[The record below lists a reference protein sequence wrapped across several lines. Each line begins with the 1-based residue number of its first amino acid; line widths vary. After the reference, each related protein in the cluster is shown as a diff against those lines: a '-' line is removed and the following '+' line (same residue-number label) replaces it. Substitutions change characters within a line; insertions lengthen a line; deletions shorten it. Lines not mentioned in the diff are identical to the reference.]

1 MEETKSFIEVE
12 EAAKVLKLL
21 GDKTRL
27 SMMALMEEDECCV
40 CEFVELFNMSQ
51 PSVSQHL
58 RKLRDVGL
66 VVEER
71 RGQWIF
77 FRVNPDHLAYPMVKS
92 LLRHLPSQRVKLIE
106 LEQRGLRVCCD

>member
-1 MEETKSFIEVE
+1 MGEIKTYIEVE

-27 SMMALMEEDECCV
+27 TMMALMEEAECCV
-40 CEFVELFNMSQ
+40 CEFVELFQMSQ

-66 VVEER
+66 VVEQR

-77 FRVNPDHLAYPMVKS
+77 FCVNREHQAYPMVKT
-92 LLRHLPSQRVKLIE
+92 LLDHLPNQQAKLIE
-106 LEQRGLRVCCD
+106 LEQRGLRVCCE